1 MNFISFLSNQIEKGA
16 IFLNELIIVILP
28 FMEPYLLNYPEAI
41 MITIGF
47 GGQALFATRFI
58 IQWISSEN
66 VGRSIIPI
74 AFWYFSIS
82 GGLVLL
88 TYAIWRQDPVIIAG
102 QSVGVFI
109 YARNLY
115 FIKREK
121 KYKFLAYINTPTDCP
136 AIITG
141 SCLQIA

>member
-1 MNFISFLSNQIEKGA
+1 MSFISFLSLQIEKVA
-16 IFLNELIIVILP
+16 FYLNDLIILIVP
-28 FMEPYLLNYPEAI
+28 FLEPYLTEHPEII

-58 IQWISSEN
+58 IQWLSSEN
-66 VGRSIIPI
+66 AGRSVIPI

-121 KYKFLAYINTPTDCP
+121 KYK
-136 AIITG
+136 
-141 SCLQIA
+141 

>member
-1 MNFISFLSNQIEKGA
+1 MNFISFLSMQIEKIA
-16 IFLNELIIVILP
+16 INLNDIIIYLLP
-28 FMEPYLLNYPEAI
+28 FLEPYLTNHPEAI

-47 GGQALFATRFI
+47 GGQALFATRFV
-58 IQWISSEN
+58 IQWLSSEN
-66 VGRSIIPI
+66 AGRSIIPV

-115 FIKREK
+115 FINREK
-121 KYKFLAYINTPTDCP
+121 KLTE
-136 AIITG
+136 
-141 SCLQIA
+141 

>member
-1 MNFISFLSNQIEKGA
+1 MSFISYLSAQIEKFA
-16 IFLNELIIVILP
+16 FFFNDLIISFFP
-28 FMEPYLLNYPEAI
+28 FFASYLNDYPETI
-41 MITIGF
+41 MIVIGF
-47 GGQALFATRFI
+47 GGQALFAARFI
-58 IQWISSEN
+58 IQWLSSES
-66 VGRSIIPI
+66 VGKSVIPV

-115 FIKREK
+115 FINREK
-121 KYKFLAYINTPTDCP
+121 KESKVSL
-136 AIITG
+136 
-141 SCLQIA
+141 SE

>member
-1 MNFISFLSNQIEKGA
+1 MSFISFLSSQIEKVA
-16 IFLNELIIVILP
+16 LYLNDLIILIVP
-28 FMEPYLLNYPEAI
+28 FLEPYLTEHPEVI

-58 IQWISSEN
+58 IQWLSSEN
-66 VGRSIIPI
+66 AGRSVIPI

-121 KYKFLAYINTPTDCP
+121 KYK
-136 AIITG
+136 
-141 SCLQIA
+141 

>member
-1 MNFISFLSNQIEKGA
+1 MSFISYLSMQIERFAFG
-16 IFLNELIIVILP
+16 INHILVYFIPFL
-28 FMEPYLLNYPEAI
+28 EPYLANHPETI
-41 MITIGF
+41 MIVIGF

-58 IQWISSEN
+58 IQWLSSESA
-66 VGRSIIPI
+66 GRSVIPV
-74 AFWYFSIS
+74 AFWYFSIT

-115 FIKREK
+115 FISKEK
-121 KYKFLAYINTPTDCP
+121 NKIKID
-136 AIITG
+136 
-141 SCLQIA
+141 

>member
-1 MNFISFLSNQIEKGA
+1 MNFISFLSIQIEKGA

-28 FMEPYLLNYPEAI
+28 FMEPYLLDQPEAI

-66 VGRSIIPI
+66 AGKSVIPI

-115 FIKREK
+115 FIHREK
-121 KYKFLAYINTPTDCP
+121 KLENN
-136 AIITG
+136 
-141 SCLQIA
+141 S

>member
-1 MNFISFLSNQIEKGA
+1 MKYISFLSFQIENIA
-16 IFLNELIIVILP
+16 LYLNDLIILVAP
-28 FMEPYLLNYPEAI
+28 FLEPYLTENPEVI

-58 IQWISSEN
+58 IQWLSSEN
-66 VGRSIIPI
+66 VGRSVIPI

-102 QSVGVFI
+102 PSVGVFI

-121 KYKFLAYINTPTDCP
+121 NVSSK
-136 AIITG
+136 
-141 SCLQIA
+141 

>member
-1 MNFISFLSNQIEKGA
+1 MNLISFLSMKIEKFAFG
-16 IFLNELIIVILP
+16 INEIIIYFVPFL
-28 FMEPYLLNYPEAI
+28 EPYLNNHPETI
-41 MITIGF
+41 MIVIGF

-58 IQWISSEN
+58 IQWLSSEN
-66 VGRSIIPI
+66 AGRSVIPV
-74 AFWYFSIS
+74 AFWYFSIT

-115 FIKREK
+115 FISKEK
-121 KYKFLAYINTPTDCP
+121 KQNKD
-136 AIITG
+136 
-141 SCLQIA
+141 

>member
-1 MNFISFLSNQIEKGA
+1 MSFITYLSTQIERFALG
-16 IFLNELIIVILP
+16 INDILIYFIPFL
-28 FMEPYLLNYPEAI
+28 EPYLDNHPETI
-41 MITIGF
+41 MIIIGF

-58 IQWISSEN
+58 IQWLSSEN
-66 VGRSIIPI
+66 AGRSVIPV
-74 AFWYFSIS
+74 AFWYFSIT

-115 FIKREK
+115 FISKEK
-121 KYKFLAYINTPTDCP
+121 NKIKID
-136 AIITG
+136 
-141 SCLQIA
+141 

>member
-1 MNFISFLSNQIEKGA
+1 
-16 IFLNELIIVILP
+16 
-28 FMEPYLLNYPEAI
+28 MEPYLLNHPEAI

-66 VGRSIIPI
+66 AGKSIIPI

-115 FIKREK
+115 FIHREK
-121 KYKFLAYINTPTDCP
+121 KQENN
-136 AIITG
+136 
-141 SCLQIA
+141 S

>member
-16 IFLNELIIVILP
+16 IFLNELIIIILP
-28 FMEPYLLNYPEAI
+28 FTEFYLLNHPEAI

-66 VGRSIIPI
+66 AGKSVIPI

-109 YARNLY
+109 YSRNLY
-115 FIKREK
+115 FIYREK
-121 KYKFLAYINTPTDCP
+121 KLGNN
-136 AIITG
+136 
-141 SCLQIA
+141 S

>member
-1 MNFISFLSNQIEKGA
+1 MNLISFLSMQIEKLAFG
-16 IFLNELIIVILP
+16 INETIIYFVPFL
-28 FMEPYLLNYPEAI
+28 EPYLNNHPETI
-41 MITIGF
+41 MIVIGF

-58 IQWISSEN
+58 IQWLSSEN
-66 VGRSIIPI
+66 AGRSVIPV
-74 AFWYFSIS
+74 AFWYFSIT

-115 FIKREK
+115 FISKEK
-121 KYKFLAYINTPTDCP
+121 KQNKD
-136 AIITG
+136 
-141 SCLQIA
+141 

>member
-1 MNFISFLSNQIEKGA
+1 MSFVSYLSMQIEKFAFG
-16 IFLNELIIVILP
+16 INDILIYFIPFLES
-28 FMEPYLLNYPEAI
+28 YLDNHPETI
-41 MITIGF
+41 MIVIGF

-58 IQWISSEN
+58 IQWLSSEN
-66 VGRSIIPI
+66 AGRSVIPV
-74 AFWYFSIS
+74 AFWYFSIT

-115 FIKREK
+115 FISKEK
-121 KYKFLAYINTPTDCP
+121 KQNQD
-136 AIITG
+136 
-141 SCLQIA
+141 

>member
-16 IFLNELIIVILP
+16 IFLNELIVVILP
-28 FMEPYLLNYPEAI
+28 FMETYLLNHPEAI

-66 VGRSIIPI
+66 AGKSVIPI

-115 FIKREK
+115 FIHREK
-121 KYKFLAYINTPTDCP
+121 KLGIN
-136 AIITG
+136 
-141 SCLQIA
+141 S

>member
-1 MNFISFLSNQIEKGA
+1 MNLISFLSMKIEKFAFG
-16 IFLNELIIVILP
+16 INEIIIYFVPFL
-28 FMEPYLLNYPEAI
+28 EPYLNNHPETI
-41 MITIGF
+41 MIVIGF

-58 IQWISSEN
+58 IQWLSSEN
-66 VGRSIIPI
+66 AGRSVIPV

-109 YARNLY
+109 YGRNLY
-115 FIKREK
+115 FISKEK
-121 KYKFLAYINTPTDCP
+121 KQNKD
-136 AIITG
+136 
-141 SCLQIA
+141 